1 MTCGVWWGEMGG
13 SGALFMLSLDKSLY
27 VGEYRHSL
35 DDKSR
40 LTIPAKWR
48 FSGDQEDV
56 YLALPNP
63 AGCITIYPPKM
74 VAKLSAKVSEISLGN
89 QKAQKALTRL
99 FAQADHFGCDK
110 QGRIKLNDKLTSHA
124 KIQKDCV
131 LVGNFMTFSLWN
143 PLKYESYLAEDTEAL
158 DEMAA
163 ILTELGV

>member
-1 MTCGVWWGEMGG
+1 MV
-13 SGALFMLSLDKSLY
+13 SLDKSLY
-27 VGEYRHSL
+27 VGEHRHTL

-40 LTIPAKWR
+40 LTIPSKWR
-48 FSGDQEDV
+48 FAGDEEDV

-74 VAKLSAKVSEISLGN
+74 VAKLSAKVAEVSLGN
-89 QKAQKALTRL
+89 RRAQKALTRL

-110 QGRIKLNDKLTSHA
+110 QGRIKLSEKLTAHA
-124 KIQKDCV
+124 GMQKECV

-143 PLKYESYLAEDTEAL
+143 PAQYEKYLAEDTEED